1 MLPISKRSAEL
12 GTENAFVVLGEVA
25 KLQAS
30 GRDIVSF
37 CIGQP
42 DFPTPEHIR
51 AAGIKAI
58 NEGKHGYTP
67 SPGIPQLREAV
78 ASYFSRTRGVAVA
91 PDDVVCGC
99 GGKPFI
105 GYSILSVVDP
115 GAGHEVVYP
124 NPGFPIYEAQIKAH
138 GGVPVPLPLREARG
152 FNFDMDEL
160 KKKINA
166 KTRLLFLC
174 SPGNPTGNLLSAEE
188 LREIAAICA
197 KYDDLWIYSDEVYS
211 GLVYDGAF
219 ASIAA
224 MPGMLERTIIADSA
238 SKTYAMTGWRIGYAS
253 NKALAPVFTR
263 WVTNTD
269 SCPPHPNQWAVV
281 EALNA
286 SQAPSD
292 KMRDVF
298 LQRRD
303 RIVKGLNAIP
313 GFTCQT
319 PGGAFYVWPNVT
331 DACGRVGASNSEELR
346 QRLLHEAGVAVLAD
360 IHFGTPVQG
369 EGQHIRFSYASSFE
383 AIDGGLQRISDFMK
397 KNTR

>member
-1 MLPISKRSAEL
+1 MLPISKRSREL

-25 KLQAS
+25 KLQAA

-42 DFPTPEHIR
+42 DFPTPDHIR
-51 AAGIKAI
+51 LAGIKAI
-58 NEGKHGYTP
+58 TEGMTGYTP
-67 SPGIPQLREAV
+67 SPGIQPLREAV
-78 ASYFSRTRGVAVA
+78 AATFTRTRGVDVA

-105 GYSILSVVDP
+105 GYTILSVVDP

-138 GGVPVPLPLREARG
+138 GAVPVPLPLRESRG
-152 FNFDMDEL
+152 FNFDLEDL
-160 KKKINA
+160 GRKINA
-166 KTRLLFLC
+166 KTRLLILC
-174 SPGNPTGNLLSAEE
+174 SPGNPTGNLLGRDE
-188 LREIAAICA
+188 LREIARMCSA
-197 KYDDLWIYSDEVYS
+197 YDDLWIYSDEVYS

-219 ASIAA
+219 HSIAA
-224 MPGMLERTIIADSA
+224 FPGMMERTIIADSA
-238 SKTYAMTGWRIGYAS
+238 SKTYAMTGWRIGYAA
-253 NKALAPVFTR
+253 NRALAPVFTR

-292 KMRDVF
+292 RMREVF
-298 LQRRD
+298 HQRRD
-303 RIVKGLNAIP
+303 RIVKGLNALP
-313 GFTCQT
+313 GFTCLS

-331 DACGRVGASNSEELR
+331 DACKRVGAGSSEELR
-346 QRLLHEAGVAVLAD
+346 KRLLHEAGVAVLAD
-360 IHFGTPVQG
+360 IHFGTPVEG

-383 AIDGGLQRISDFMK
+383 AIDDGLSRIADFMK